1 LAAVVC
7 FGDQRLGDAAGLFPY
22 GAYDVAREP
31 KHGEYLAYVQTTW
44 DLVRLERRRARG
56 HRVPAGQP
64 RHRHGQHVAAFTNP
78 RDVTVRWTG
87 RLEAAETPV
96 VIADWSSEG
105 GLGQATQ
112 DRYRA
117 TRVPIRAWWFPDD
130 FFKQGFSS
138 FGGGCF

>member
-1 LAAVVC
+1 MLLAC
-7 FGDQRLGDAAGLFPY
+7 FRY

-44 DLVRLERRRARG
+44 DLVRALRDVELAR

-64 RHRHGQHVAAFTNP
+64 AVTVMGESTWP
-78 RDVTVRWTG
+78 LSWYLRDVTVRWTG

-96 VIADWSSEG
+96 VIADWNSEG
-105 GLGQATQ
+105 SLDKQLQ

-117 TRVPIRAWWFPDD
+117 TRVVVVSRRFLQAGPVREAPVVAVP
-130 FFKQGFSS
+130 
-138 FGGGCF
+138 